1 MTKRP
6 DPFGETAPQMK
17 ANGYVTEPQRGQEA
31 FRPKWS
37 AAGREPMSDKAIEA
51 HSGQGFNIGL
61 VCGPRGIIVTDRDT
75 DNPAVIAA
83 AKPIFTAIYARGG
96 TPVVKR
102 GSKGATSVLG
112 YVGDN
117 WRNRSFRGRDGK
129 PIFELLGQGRITT
142 LPPSVHPKTGQPY
155 QWLTKATL
163 LDTRPHQLPI
173 ITDADIAALEEAL
186 RPFAPPKMGITP
198 PREIIARSSADLN
211 VAERRRYQAYANAI
225 LDRELP
231 QIAAMQPESGR
242 NNRVFALV
250 CRIGRFVH
258 HGIIPLREIEAGILE
273 ACKNNGLARVGSGPR
288 GVLMTIRNGIAA
300 AAADGLPDLGP
311 ASAGRADR

>member
-37 AAGREPMSDKAIEA
+37 VPGREPMSDKAIEA
-51 HSGQGFNIGL
+51 NSGQCFNIGL
-61 VCGPRGIIVTDRDT
+61 VCGPGGIIATDRDT
-75 DNPAVIAA
+75 DDPAVIAA
-83 AKPIFTAIYARGG
+83 AKPIFTAIYSRGG

-102 GSKGATSVLG
+102 GSKGATSVLI
-112 YVGDN
+112 YRGDN
-117 WRNRSFRGRDGK
+117 WRNRSFAGRGGK
-129 PIFELLGQGRITT
+129 AIFELLGQGRITT

-186 RPFAPPKMGITP
+186 QPFAPPKKQTAP
-198 PREIIARSSADLN
+198 PRAIIGKSSADLSE
-211 VAERRRYQAYANAI
+211 AERRRQAAYGNAI

-231 QIAAMQPESGR
+231 QIAAMPPESGR
-242 NNRVFALV
+242 NNRVFALA
-250 CRIGRFVH
+250 CRVGRYVH
-258 HGIIPLREIEAGILE
+258 HGILPVQEIETGILE
-273 ACKNNGLARVGSGPR
+273 ACKANGLTKDPGGQR

-311 ASAGRADR
+311 ASAGRGER